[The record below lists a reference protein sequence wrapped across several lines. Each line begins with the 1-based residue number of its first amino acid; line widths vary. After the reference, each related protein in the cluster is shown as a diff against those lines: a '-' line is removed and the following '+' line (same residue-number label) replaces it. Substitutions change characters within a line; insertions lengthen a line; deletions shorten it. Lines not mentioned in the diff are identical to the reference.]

1 MSHETVGG
9 ELLGVVWVMGG
20 GVWALPGKAWG
31 VVGEFDSRCWH
42 ESCTHWTSAG
52 PRSLAG
58 RARLR
63 AHRVER
69 LDTQVAC
76 GVWVPMGV
84 EHSHEEQTGRNM
96 AERSNSAS
104 GTGTGKATGSG
115 SGWLAKDLAAS
126 VVVFLVAVPL
136 SLGIALA
143 SGAPI
148 IAGLIGAVAGG
159 VVTGMLAGAPL
170 QVSGP
175 AAGLTVV
182 VAGLVHQF
190 GWQTMCLITACAG
203 VVQLALGFFK
213 VGRGTL
219 VIAPAVVHGMLAGIG
234 ISIALAQVHVA
245 LGGSPASS
253 PIANVLALPKQLGGM
268 NLSAAVLGALTIG
281 ILVIWKRLKVAALK
295 HVPAPLVAVMGA
307 SLVSIVFPMEVA
319 RVDLPE
325 KFEMTQLK
333 LPAEWGPFLVAVLTV
348 AVIAS
353 IESLLCAVATDKLHS
368 GPRSNLDKE
377 LVAQGAGNMVSGIC
391 GGLPITGVIVR
402 SSANIQAGGTTRW
415 SAVFHG
421 IWILLS
427 ALLLGRF
434 IELIPLAALAGL
446 LIFVGVNLVNLHH
459 IRDLRTHNEAPV
471 YFATVL
477 GVTCVNLLA
486 GVGIGVA
493 LSVFFAIRRLS
504 LTEIRMEQRDQKWH
518 VVITGTMTFACVP
531 KVNAEL
537 SKIPNG
543 APVDIDLAVDY
554 IDHAAFEALHGW
566 RQNHE
571 RTGGHVDIDE
581 THEEWYRPA
590 TEGKPR
596 AQRSL
601 PKTVRA

>member
-1 MSHETVGG
+1 MAQS
-9 ELLGVVWVMGG
+9 
-20 GVWALPGKAWG
+20 P
-31 VVGEFDSRCWH
+31 
-42 ESCTHWTSAG
+42 TSPAA
-52 PRSLAG
+52 SL
-58 RARLR
+58 
-63 AHRVER
+63 
-69 LDTQVAC
+69 T
-76 GVWVPMGV
+76 
-84 EHSHEEQTGRNM
+84 
-96 AERSNSAS
+96 
-104 GTGTGKATGSG
+104 
-115 SGWLAKDLAAS
+115 KDLAAS

-159 VVTGMLAGAPL
+159 IVTGLLAGAPL

-182 VAGLVHQF
+182 VAGMVHQF
-190 GWQTMCLITACAG
+190 GWETMCLITACAG
-203 VVQLALGFFK
+203 LVQLALGFFK
-213 VGRGTL
+213 VARGTL

-234 ISIALAQVHVA
+234 ISIALAQIHVA

-253 PIANVLALPKQLGGM
+253 PIANVLALPARLGALNGAATLLGG
-268 NLSAAVLGALTIG
+268 LTIG
-281 ILVIWKRLKVAALK
+281 ILVVWKRLRIPALK
-295 HVPAPLVAVMGA
+295 SVPGPLVAILGA
-307 SLVSIVFPMEVA
+307 SLVSVVFPMEVA

-325 KFEMTQLK
+325 KLELTRLK
-333 LPAEWGPFLVAVLTV
+333 PPGEWGPFVVAVLTV

-368 GPRSNLDKE
+368 GQRANLDKE
-377 LVAQGAGNMVSGIC
+377 LAAQGAGNLVSGLL

-402 SSANIQAGGTTRW
+402 SSANIQAGGQSRW

-421 IWILLS
+421 VWILLS
-427 ALLLGRF
+427 ALLLGSM

-446 LIFVGVNLVNLHH
+446 LIHVGVNLVNFHH
-459 IRDLRTHNEAPV
+459 IRDLKTHNEAPV

-477 GVTCVNLLA
+477 GVTCLNLLA

-504 LTEIRMEQRDQKWH
+504 LTEVSLEQRGEKWH
-518 VVITGTMTFACVP
+518 AVIKGTMTFACVP

-537 SKIPNG
+537 SRIPAG
-543 APVDIDLAVDY
+543 APVDIDLAVDF

-571 RTGGHVDIDE
+571 RTGGKVDIDE

-590 TEGKPR
+590 SEGRP
-596 AQRSL
+596 RSL
-601 PKTVRA
+601 KTLPQAQAVRA

>member
-1 MSHETVGG
+1 MTS
-9 ELLGVVWVMGG
+9 LQPLPFAK
-20 GVWALPGKAWG
+20 AL
-31 VVGEFDSRCWH
+31 
-42 ESCTHWTSAG
+42 
-52 PRSLAG
+52 
-58 RARLR
+58 AR
-63 AHRVER
+63 
-69 LDTQVAC
+69 
-76 GVWVPMGV
+76 
-84 EHSHEEQTGRNM
+84 
-96 AERSNSAS
+96 
-104 GTGTGKATGSG
+104 
-115 SGWLAKDLAAS
+115 DLPAS

-148 IAGLIGAVAGG
+148 VAGLIGAVAGG
-159 VVTGMLAGAPL
+159 VVTGLLAGSPL

-182 VAGLVHQF
+182 VAGMVQQF
-190 GWQTMCLITACAG
+190 GWETMCLITACAG
-203 VVQLALGFFK
+203 LVQVALGLLK

-245 LGGSPASS
+245 LGGTPASS
-253 PIANVLALPKQLGGM
+253 PLANLAALPSRIGSLNPSAALLGG
-268 NLSAAVLGALTIG
+268 LTIG
-281 ILVIWKRLKVAALK
+281 ILVVWKRLPFALLK
-295 HVPAPLVAVMGA
+295 KVPAPLVAILVA
-307 SLVSIVFPMEVA
+307 SGVSILFKMDVA

-325 KFEMTQLK
+325 KFEMTKLK
-333 LPAEWGPFLVAVLTV
+333 PPGEWGAFALAVLTV

-368 GPRSNLDKE
+368 GVRSNLDKE
-377 LVAQGAGNMVSGIC
+377 LTAQGAGNAVSGLL

-402 SSANIQAGGTTRW
+402 SSANIQAGAASRF

-421 IWILLS
+421 LWILLS
-427 ALLLGRF
+427 ALLLGPQ

-446 LIFVGVNLVNLHH
+446 LVHVGVNLVNLHH
-459 IRDLRTHNEAPV
+459 IRDLRTHNEAPI
-471 YFATVL
+471 YFATVA

-486 GVGIGVA
+486 GVGIGLA

-504 LTEIRMEQRDQKWH
+504 NTDIQMEEREGKWH
-518 VVITGTMTFACVP
+518 VVIRGTLTFASVP
-531 KVNAEL
+531 RMNLDL
-537 SKIPNG
+537 SRITPG
-543 APVDIDLAVDY
+543 RPVDVDLAVDF

-590 TEGKPR
+590 AEGKPR
-596 AQRSL
+596 AAKSM
-601 PKTVRA
+601 PKSASA